1 MNHSFIF
8 YSCKPRQLTEPSFAA
23 FRRYLVISHEISTAG
38 AFFFVTLFNLQGAR
52 RSAERCYYTGS
63 SGRLSSLFST
73 FFADHFRSCET
84 ARLDYHIFMPF
95 VKYFFQSLNF
105 PLTSPRPLS
114 RTASLE
120 YQPFPFLS
128 TLFVPLFSLLLIFP
142 INHPYIGGASGQFYN
157 TRQKNGPSAENRA
170 GAASLI
176 YPISR
181 G

>member
-1 MNHSFIF
+1 M
-8 YSCKPRQLTEPSFAA
+8 TEPSFAA

-84 ARLDYHIFMPF
+84 ARLVYHIFMPF

-120 YQPFPFLS
+120 YQIISLLS
-128 TLFVPLFSLLLIFP
+128 IPFSLVCRFFPPCFSFFPNQLNLIQVLLIESQSN
-142 INHPYIGGASGQFYN
+142 IICAY
-157 TRQKNGPSAENRA
+157 R
-170 GAASLI
+170 
-176 YPISR
+176 
-181 G
+181 

>member
-1 MNHSFIF
+1 MLSFSLRCLI
-8 YSCKPRQLTEPSFAA
+8 YKVHAA
-23 FRRYLVISHEISTAG
+23 LRNVAIIQDQAPACQVF
-38 AFFFVTLFNLQGAR
+38 
-52 RSAERCYYTGS
+52 
-63 SGRLSSLFST
+63 FST

-84 ARLDYHIFMPF
+84 ARLDYHIFMPL

-120 YQPFPFLS
+120 YQPFPVLS
-128 TLFVPLFSLLLIFP
+128 TLFLLLFSLLLIFS

-157 TRQKNGPSAENRA
+157 TRQKNGPGAENRA

>member
-1 MNHSFIF
+1 M
-8 YSCKPRQLTEPSFAA
+8 TEPSFAA

-84 ARLDYHIFMPF
+84 AQLDYHIFMPF

-120 YQPFPFLS
+120 YQPFPLLS
-128 TLFVPLFSLLLIFP
+128 TLFLLLFHFCSYFLSITL
-142 INHPYIGGASGQFYN
+142 ISGALLGSF
-157 TRQKNGPSAENRA
+157 TTHAKKRPRCRK
-170 GAASLI
+170 
-176 YPISR
+176 
-181 G
+181 

>member
-1 MNHSFIF
+1 MKLNLYASKNCQGPSIQAFACSEGLSSFLVL
-8 YSCKPRQLTEPSFAA
+8 RVSF
-23 FRRYLVISHEISTAG
+23 
-38 AFFFVTLFNLQGAR
+38 TLFNLQGAR

-120 YQPFPFLS
+120 YQPFPLLS
-128 TLFVPLFSLLLIFP
+128 TLFVLLFSLLLIFS

-157 TRQKNGPSAENRA
+157 TRQKTAPAQKMK
-170 GAASLI
+170 
-176 YPISR
+176 
-181 G
+181 

>member
-1 MNHSFIF
+1 M
-8 YSCKPRQLTEPSFAA
+8 TEPSFAA

-120 YQPFPFLS
+120 YQPFPLLS
-128 TLFVPLFSLLLIFP
+128 TLFLLLFSLLLIFP

-157 TRQKNGPSAENRA
+157 TRQKTAPVQKMK
-170 GAASLI
+170 
-176 YPISR
+176 
-181 G
+181 

>member
-1 MNHSFIF
+1 M
-8 YSCKPRQLTEPSFAA
+8 TEPSFAA

-63 SGRLSSLFST
+63 STRLSSLFST

-114 RTASLE
+114 RAASLE
-120 YQPFPFLS
+120 YQPFPLLS
-128 TLFVPLFSLLLIFP
+128 TLFLLLFHFCSYFLSITL
-142 INHPYIGGASGQFYN
+142 ISGVLLGSF
-157 TRQKNGPSAENRA
+157 TTHAKKTAPAQKMK
-170 GAASLI
+170 
-176 YPISR
+176 
-181 G
+181 

>member
-1 MNHSFIF
+1 M
-8 YSCKPRQLTEPSFAA
+8 
-23 FRRYLVISHEISTAG
+23 ISHEISTAG

-114 RTASLE
+114 RTALLE
-120 YQPFPFLS
+120 YQIIPRLS
-128 TLFVPLFSLLLIFP
+128 TPFFNFLRFFYFSLLRPLIPVLPLCILKSGCRFSP
-142 INHPYIGGASGQFYN
+142 AAAHLKRYLYSIN
-157 TRQKNGPSAENRA
+157 
-170 GAASLI
+170 
-176 YPISR
+176 
-181 G
+181 